1 MEKIEKGTIIGV
13 KVPNVEKPIKA
24 VVLDVIENATSDCSA
39 CYVYIL
45 YAQKRIFKAF
55 NWCNWGINEKEGYKD
70 WSDLT
75 YDGIIVEYCEIP
87 SIPSDI

>member
-1 MEKIEKGTIIGV
+1 MEKIKKGTIIGV

-55 NWCNWGINEKEGYKD
+55 NWCNLGINEKEGYED

-87 SIPSDI
+87 GIPSDI